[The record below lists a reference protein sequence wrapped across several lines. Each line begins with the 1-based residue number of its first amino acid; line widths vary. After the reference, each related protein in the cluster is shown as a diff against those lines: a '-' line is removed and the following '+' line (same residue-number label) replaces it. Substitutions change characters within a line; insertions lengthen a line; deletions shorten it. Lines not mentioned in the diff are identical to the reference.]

1 MDGPDDKL
9 PVVPTSDPLADASTT
24 VAWVIALNKPVYP
37 LYVWYLAPD
46 ALKGS
51 LATILTM
58 PLFLAVPWLLRR
70 SPYHAKVA
78 MVLAGLADTAFE
90 TKYFGPATGTEAFFA
105 ACALLAIV
113 SFNAAEVWT
122 RRVLVGLSFACFV
135 LLHGRYGTPILDIDA
150 AGAERLFSL
159 NVVAAASLMAFIGFR
174 YPAAK
179 AG

>member
-1 MDGPDDKL
+1 MIQRDMKL
-9 PVVPTSDPLADASTT
+9 QGGVASDPLADASTA
-24 VAWVIALNKPVYP
+24 VAWVVALNKPIYP
-37 LYVWYLAPD
+37 AYVWYLAPD

-78 MVLAGLADTAFE
+78 LVLAGLADTAFE

-113 SFNAAEVWT
+113 SFSAAEVST
-122 RRVLVGLSFACFV
+122 RRVLVALAFVCFV
-135 LLHGRYGTPILDIDA
+135 VLHGRYGTPILDIDTQ
-150 AGAERLFSL
+150 GAERLFSL

-174 YPAAK
+174 YPAAP